1 MGLITNHLRSI
12 LARQVDDHGIVVWYD
27 PEGHYREVTEHL
39 TIPDTTIARY
49 DGSFFALRHAIEPL
63 MNGLEPPR
71 LLIYVP
77 LDPAATHNALIEVEA
92 AGVTM
97 KPGQQPPARNT
108 RLTIIARHALKPIL
122 GDEQVAAIEKQV
134 DRGQLSLADLD
145 ALADR
150 GEALTKGV
158 VSLIFGTGN
167 PQEVALAFL
176 ASDRHDAD
184 IVGKGAAAELAALLH
199 SAFEADLPGGETV
212 EALRARLARHVLATD
227 LMAGIAGAVPT
238 PLTTVK
244 VAMQPAMRDACVAL
258 ARTWR
263 LRRDLRDSYV
273 THAER
278 VSLQLGLA
286 SIEFARDQL
295 VGVETFLECERSLQ
309 RAVEVALLE
318 KATDG
323 LVAIAK
329 ARQSSF
335 WAEQFPDVQA
345 RWALIAVSGQLLLEA
360 DRLQEALQSP
370 ALDAKAP
377 FNAYTTGDR
386 PWCALDT
393 YHRHLE
399 RRCHTFDFD
408 LGDRHRDLEQLLAR
422 ARHRY
427 MEVGSALAER
437 FLRGYHAAKF
447 RLPGVLQQREIFA
460 KRVKPK
466 LVEGKTA
473 YVWVDAL
480 RFEMAR
486 DLAQALT
493 EDFEVEMEA
502 ALGTVPTITEV
513 GMAAL
518 LPQAHEAV
526 AVVAAGDD
534 RLAIAMQGAVLKE
547 RKDRVRFLREQ
558 AGVAVV
564 DAKLED
570 LLPSPKKRVRQG
582 VAEADLIL
590 ITSQEIDAL
599 CEGDNVPLARRTMD
613 EMLHELRRAF
623 RILRN
628 LGVRT
633 IVVAADHGHLFGDEL
648 GGDMKIDPPGGT
660 TVDLHRRVWVGR
672 GGAADPSYLR
682 ARLAD
687 FDLAS
692 DLEIAVPWNFAGFK
706 VKGGARAY
714 FHGGMS
720 PQELI
725 VPVMTL
731 SPREKALPGLASEVA
746 WTLIPGSQKI
756 STRFFS
762 VQVKGVATG
771 LFGLVPPKVRVEIRA
786 KGECIST
793 PVSAAY
799 GFEEA
804 TGDVQLK
811 LAEAREGQP
820 AEVEGDTVALMI
832 TKEPTHK
839 SVSIHLLDA
848 RSGLELARLDKIEV
862 AIAI

>member
-1 MGLITNHLRSI
+1 
-12 LARQVDDHGIVVWYD
+12 
-27 PEGHYREVTEHL
+27 
-39 TIPDTTIARY
+39 
-49 DGSFFALRHAIEPL
+49 
-63 MNGLEPPR
+63 
-71 LLIYVP
+71 
-77 LDPAATHNALIEVEA
+77 
-92 AGVTM
+92 
-97 KPGQQPPARNT
+97 
-108 RLTIIARHALKPIL
+108 
-122 GDEQVAAIEKQV
+122 
-134 DRGQLSLADLD
+134 
-145 ALADR
+145 
-150 GEALTKGV
+150 
-158 VSLIFGTGN
+158 
-167 PQEVALAFL
+167 
-176 ASDRHDAD
+176 
-184 IVGKGAAAELAALLH
+184 
-199 SAFEADLPGGETV
+199 
-212 EALRARLARHVLATD
+212 
-227 LMAGIAGAVPT
+227 
-238 PLTTVK
+238 
-244 VAMQPAMRDACVAL
+244 
-258 ARTWR
+258 
-263 LRRDLRDSYV
+263 
-273 THAER
+273 
-278 VSLQLGLA
+278 
-286 SIEFARDQL
+286 
-295 VGVETFLECERSLQ
+295 
-309 RAVEVALLE
+309 
-318 KATDG
+318 
-323 LVAIAK
+323 
-329 ARQSSF
+329 
-335 WAEQFPDVQA
+335 
-345 RWALIAVSGQLLLEA
+345 
-360 DRLQEALQSP
+360 
-370 ALDAKAP
+370 
-377 FNAYTTGDR
+377 
-386 PWCALDT
+386 
-393 YHRHLE
+393 
-399 RRCHTFDFD
+399 
-408 LGDRHRDLEQLLAR
+408 
-422 ARHRY
+422 
-427 MEVGSALAER
+427 
-437 FLRGYHAAKF
+437 
-447 RLPGVLQQREIFA
+447 
-460 KRVKPK
+460 
-466 LVEGKTA
+466 
-473 YVWVDAL
+473 
-480 RFEMAR
+480 
-486 DLAQALT
+486 
-493 EDFEVEMEA
+493 
-502 ALGTVPTITEV
+502 
-513 GMAAL
+513 
-518 LPQAHEAV
+518 
-526 AVVAAGDD
+526 
-534 RLAIAMQGAVLKE
+534 VLKE